1 MGTLSDLQAR
11 IARELH
17 RDDLTVD
24 IAAAIQSAINYYSS
38 ERFYFNEKRWTITT
52 IANEKYYGT
61 STASPGTLP
70 SDILEIDSI
79 TVTAN
84 ARIYQLDKIS
94 YNEMDAT
101 DAGTTPL
108 AGYPRLWAWYG
119 GQLRLYPT
127 PNDAYVITM
136 SGQYKLAD
144 LVNPTDTNAWTT
156 DAEELIRCHAKR
168 DLCAHVLEDDQT
180 AIRMDGLAQRAF
192 ADLKSQT
199 NKLISA
205 GRIKNTR
212 F

>member
-17 RDDLTVD
+17 RDDIATD
-24 IAAAIQSAINYYSS
+24 IAAAIQSAIDYYAS
-38 ERFYFNEKRWTITT
+38 ERFYFNEKRWAITT
-52 IANEKYYGT
+52 IAGEKYYGT

-127 PNDAYVITM
+127 PNDAYVITI
-136 SGQYKLAD
+136 SGQYKLPE
-144 LVNPTDTNAWTT
+144 LVNPTDTNSWTT
-156 DAEELIRCHAKR
+156 EAEELIRCHAKR
-168 DLCAHVLEDDQT
+168 EVAAHVTYDDQT
-180 AIRMDGLAQRAF
+180 AARMDGLASRAF
-192 ADLKSQT
+192 ADLKAQT
-199 NKLISA
+199 NKLISS
-205 GRIKNTR
+205 GKIKSTR